1 MHSTFWGKTME
12 RPGAERTDRLLPS
25 APKRFSSRPTSL
37 LGRSTRWGWSEG
49 CVSRSTPSI
58 HSSTGPT
65 YSTPNR
71 SSCASIPEGAA
82 DTTRRFARPAPGP
95 SSASQLASSPRR
107 VLLRKMRAP
116 PSSGLHVHAGSGIL
130 EPEHWER
137 NARALA
143 ELAEAIPSVRY
154 VDLGGGL
161 GVPHRF
167 GQPSLDL
174 SALDRSLEGA
184 RKMLGG
190 LKIWLEPG
198 RFIVADAGV
207 LLARVTQLKRKD
219 RRLFIGLA
227 TGMNSLIRPAL
238 YGAHH
243 EIVNLTQL
251 GEAVTELA
259 TVVGPIC
266 ETGDRLGVD
275 RLLPKTREGDVM
287 LIAQVGAY
295 GRVMGSSYNLRLPAD
310 EIVIG

>member
-1 MHSTFWGKTME
+1 M
-12 RPGAERTDRLLPS
+12 
-25 APKRFSSRPTSL
+25 
-37 LGRSTRWGWSEG
+37 
-49 CVSRSTPSI
+49 
-58 HSSTGPT
+58 
-65 YSTPNR
+65 
-71 SSCASIPEGAA
+71 
-82 DTTRRFARPAPGP
+82 
-95 SSASQLASSPRR
+95 
-107 VLLRKMRAP
+107 
-116 PSSGLHVHAGSGIL
+116 
-130 EPEHWER
+130 
-137 NARALA
+137 
-143 ELAEAIPSVRY
+143 
-154 VDLGGGL
+154 
-161 GVPHRF
+161 PHRF